1 MDKKAK
7 KKVLQMVPYGAY
19 IVGTKTEGGVDHLMF
34 GTWLM
39 QTSFKPPLVAFALSQ
54 DSRTLA
60 NVRRSKTF
68 TVSFLKEGQEQLA
81 QDVLDEAFDKVRRE
95 KSPGGLPVVAGGA
108 GWMECKLLEVVEQG
122 DHRIAVAETM
132 EFGVGEGK
140 PLALDKLGWHYAG

>member
-19 IVGTKTEGGVDHLMF
+19 IVGTKTESGVDHLMF

-60 NVRRSKTF
+60 NVRQSKTF
-68 TVSFLKEGQEQLA
+68 TVSILRQGQEGLA
-81 QDVLDEAFDKVRRE
+81 QHVLDEAFDDVPKDR
-95 KSPGGLPVVAGGA
+95 SPSGLPVVAQGA
-108 GWMECKLLEVVEQG
+108 GWMECRLLAIVEHG
-122 DHRIAVAETM
+122 DHRIAVAEASD
-132 EFGVGEGK
+132 FAVGQGK
-140 PLALDKLGWHYAG
+140 PLSLDGLGWHYGG

>member
-7 KKVLQMVPYGAY
+7 KKVLQMIPYGAY
-19 IVGTKTEGGVDHLMF
+19 VVGTKTEGGVDHLMF

-60 NVRRSKTF
+60 NVRRSKAF
-68 TVSFLKEGQEQLA
+68 TVSFLREGQEDLA
-81 QDVLDEAFDKVRRE
+81 QHVLDEAFDKVERE

-108 GWMECKLLEVVEQG
+108 GWVECRLVEVVEQG
-122 DHRIAVAETM
+122 DHRIAVGETV
-132 EFGVGEGK
+132 EFGVGEGG
-140 PLALDKLGWHYAG
+140 PLSLDALGWHYAG